1 MFLRFATVATVFIVA
16 TTSFVYK
23 PALAAGPVAVV
34 EEVSAPGVALQ
45 LLDFLD
51 EGQTIDLGAAGVL
64 VVGYLASCVHEVI
77 TGGRVTIGSEQSNV
91 TGGGSIEREL
101 VECDGGNIRLT
112 QKQAGKSGAQVFHNK
127 GASENMPEPELRV
140 FSLSPLLNVA
150 RLGSRAG
157 DELIIERLDRSDDP
171 VSVRFDTPQIDLAKA
186 GIGLQ
191 RGGLYRAS
199 AGTESIVFRIDRF
212 AVDEPNPLLSRL
224 IQF

>member
-1 MFLRFATVATVFIVA
+1 MFLRFATVATVFIV
-16 TTSFVYK
+16 TTISVAYK
-23 PALAAGPVAVV
+23 PAIAAGPVAVV
-34 EEVSAPGVALQ
+34 EDVSAPGVALQ

-91 TGGGSIEREL
+91 AGGSIEREL

-112 QKQAGKSGAQVFHNK
+112 QKQAGKSGAQVFRNK
-127 GASENMPEPELRV
+127 GASENMPVPELRV

-171 VSVRFDTPQIDLAKA
+171 VSVRFDAPQIDLAKA
-186 GIGLQ
+186 GIGLK

-199 AGTESIVFRIDRF
+199 AGAESIVFRIDRF
-212 AVDEPNPLLSRL
+212 AVDEPTPLLSRL